1 MGIDCVEFRYKQ
13 TLADAFRSKDAK
25 RVRPC
30 LQGLARHRFPHLENR
45 LALRIWET
53 AFAYGEV
60 SRIGT
65 AKREI
70 WHAVRWGI
78 SRRDPVGVVV
88 WLQDWGKAH
97 YCFERLTEIGLSD
110 MTCEGV
116 IVESPERFP
125 DDMVVAA
132 ERLMRPAS
140 SVVDGSEGSTSNH

>member
-1 MGIDCVEFRYKQ
+1 MSVDFTEYRIKQ
-13 TLADAFRSKDAK
+13 NLAEAFRSKDA
-25 RVRPC
+25 RLARAG
-30 LQGLARHRFPHLENR
+30 LQGLVRHRFPHLENR
-45 LALRIWET
+45 LALRLWET

-78 SRRDPVGVVV
+78 SRRDPVGVVA
-88 WLQDWGKAH
+88 WLQNWGKAH

-116 IVESPERFP
+116 IVEAPERFP

-132 ERLMRPAS
+132 ERLIRPAS
-140 SVVDGSEGSTSNH
+140 SLVDRSERSASND